1 MTDTIHA
8 LIGQYGLIA
17 VFLGCLAEGETA
29 AILAGFFA
37 HQGVFMIWQASAAVF
52 LGAFL
57 GDMAFFLFGRRFSE
71 TPFVGRLRRK
81 PGFDRALDLMR
92 RHPALYV
99 IGNRYVYGF
108 RLAGGVAAGLSGIPA
123 PLFIVL
129 NAMSAAVWTTLF
141 VGIGYV
147 FGIGAERII
156 GEALLAHQRLLV
168 ALALG
173 VVFVTT
179 AFLLARHAKRK
190 ADDA

>member
-1 MTDTIHA
+1 MTDTIHS
-8 LIGQYGLIA
+8 LIGQYGLVA

-37 HQGVFMIWQASAAVF
+37 HQDVFMPWQASVTVF

-57 GDMAFFLFGRRFSE
+57 GDTAFFLFGRRFSD
-71 TPFVGRLRRK
+71 TRFVGRLRRK
-81 PGFDRALDLMR
+81 PGFDRALELMR

-108 RLAGGVAAGLSGIPA
+108 RLAGGVAAGLSGIPM

-129 NAMSAAVWTTLF
+129 NAMSAALWTTLF

-156 GEALLAHQRLLV
+156 GEALLKHERLLI

-173 VVFVTT
+173 VVFVT
-179 AFLLARHAKRK
+179 AGFLVARHARRK
-190 ADDA
+190 SDGT